1 MTSQFKRVACY
12 CRVSTNLQS
21 SGLEAQ
27 ERAIKGY
34 CEQNNITGFQLF
46 KDEGI
51 SGTKSSRPGL
61 DDMMKQVKAGEIST
75 VIVYSFSRFARSTT
89 HLLSALAEFK
99 KLGVSFTSI
108 TERIDTNSPLGI
120 AFFTI
125 LASLAQLERDLIAER
140 VRCGLANARA
150 KGKHIGRKKIRNSE
164 LIRALL
170 KSGMT
175 YRQAAI
181 VANTSHG
188 SIHAE
193 KKAMIKEEKEAKLK
207 VEADEKA
214 KLEGDA
220 TVKDKIAEI
229 ARLSEDLKKHEEY
242 VQNIVDGGEKAA

>member
-1 MTSQFKRVACY
+1 MSDTRRVAVY
-12 CRVSTNLQS
+12 ARVSTVMQAT
-21 SGLEAQ
+21 GLEAQ
-27 ERAIKGY
+27 ERAIKTY
-34 CEQNNITGFQLF
+34 CEQNNITGYQIW

-51 SGTKSSRPGL
+51 SGTKSSRPAL
-61 DDMMKQVKAGEIST
+61 DEMMKQVREGQIAT
-75 VIVYSFSRFARSTT
+75 VIVYSFSRFARSTS

-99 KLGVSFTSI
+99 KLKVSFTSI

-150 KGKHIGRKKIRNSE
+150 KGKHIGRKKLRNSE

-193 KKAMIKEEKEAKLK
+193 KKAMLKEEREAKTKLEAEEKEKAAGNLQIQ
-207 VEADEKA
+207 EK
-214 KLEGDA
+214 
-220 TVKDKIAEI
+220 ISEI
-229 ARLSEDLKKHEEY
+229 QKLSEDLKKHEEY
-242 VQNIVDGGEKAA
+242 VQNVVDGGNKTA